1 MENSL
6 LIKTKIKQVVPLLLI
21 SFVISIIMSTKVT
34 IAESISVTFNSFQVF
49 WVLILSCYLLPK
61 IYSMNSKRRNIVVI
75 ILAVILAFCQS
86 CGSLLDKD
94 NSLMNNVLPALVIF
108 LQTLIISYVIIT
120 IVYNFIDKVLG
131 KINSEKKT
139 REVSVVK
146 DFGIPLCIFV
156 IAYIPFFLS
165 NFPGILSY
173 DSIDQLSQ
181 AIGLYGLNNHHPVTH
196 TLIIK
201 LFVKVGS
208 FIKNESFGVALFSLF
223 QMSALSATF
232 AYVIYYMRKKAFN
245 KYFILLVLLFYAFYP
260 VHGFYSVTMWK
271 DIPFAICMTFLI
283 IGLIELISNKDA
295 FFSSKR
301 KMIIFSIILLLTMLF
316 RNNGLYVVLMLFMV
330 LAIVYRKNILKM
342 LAVFLIPLMIYFVYT
357 GPVFNVLGVKK
368 GSIVEALS
376 VPLQQMARISK
387 YCSDELTQ
395 EEKDEI
401 YLYIPVDNL
410 GELYNPRLS
419 DPVKS
424 KADADYISDNKI
436 EFVKSYFKF
445 AFKYPKETIDALLY
459 NSYGYYYPEAS
470 NWIVMTGVSSN
481 NQDVPVHDSSR
492 VKLLYVKAMNLII
505 RLDIPIVDL
514 VFSIG
519 FNMWIIFALI
529 AYLVDKKMYNNVLV
543 FIPILGVWLTVL
555 ASPVYCEYR
564 YIYSLFTSIPV
575 LISTVFIRRN
585 NNG

>member
-6 LIKTKIKQVVPLLLI
+6 LVKTKVKRTLFLFLVSI
-21 SFVISIIMSTKVT
+21 VISIIMSTKVT
-34 IAESISVTFNSFQVF
+34 IAESIGITFNSFQVF

-61 IYSMNSKRRNIVVI
+61 IYSMNLKRRNIVVI
-75 ILAVILAFCQS
+75 ILAVILSFCQS
-86 CGSLLDKD
+86 CGSILDKD
-94 NSLMNNVLPALVIF
+94 ISFMNNMLPALIIF
-108 LQTLIISYVIIT
+108 LQTLIISYAILT
-120 IVYNFIDKVLG
+120 IVCNFTDKILS
-131 KINSEKKT
+131 KINSEKETKK
-139 REVSVVK
+139 VSVVK
-146 DFGIPLCIFV
+146 DFIIPLCIFV

-173 DSIDQLSQ
+173 DSTDQLAQ
-181 AIGLYGLNNHHPVTH
+181 AMGLYGLNNHHPVTH

-201 LFVKVGS
+201 IFVKIGS
-208 FIKNESFGVALFSLF
+208 FIKSESLGVALFSLF
-223 QMSALSATF
+223 QMFALSATF

-271 DIPFAICMTFLI
+271 DIPFAICITFLT
-283 IGLIELISNKDA
+283 IGLIELISNKDV

-301 KMIIFSIILLLTMLF
+301 KMIIFSIILLFTMLF
-316 RNNGLYVVLMLFMV
+316 RNNGLYVVLILFVV

-342 LAVFLIPLMIYFVYT
+342 LAVFLIPLMIYFIYT
-357 GPVFNVLGVKK
+357 GPVFNALGVKK

-387 YCSDELTQ
+387 FCSDELTQ

-419 DPVKS
+419 DPVKG
-424 KADADYISDNKI
+424 KANAEYISDNKI
-436 EFVKSYFKF
+436 EFIKSYFKF

-481 NQDVPVHDSSR
+481 NQDVPIHDSSR
-492 VKLLYVKAMNLII
+492 VKLLYVKAMNLVIK
-505 RLDIPIVDL
+505 LDIPIVDL
-514 VFSIG
+514 AFSIG
-519 FNMWIIFALI
+519 FNMWVIFALI
-529 AYLVDKKMYNNVLV
+529 AYLVDRKIYKNVLV